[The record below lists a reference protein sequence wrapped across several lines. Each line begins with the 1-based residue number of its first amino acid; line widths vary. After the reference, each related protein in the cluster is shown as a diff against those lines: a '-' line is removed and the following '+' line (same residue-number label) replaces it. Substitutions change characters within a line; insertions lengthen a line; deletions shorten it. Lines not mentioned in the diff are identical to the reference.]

1 MTRKRTHISPWFK
14 ISCQT
19 LIFLT
24 VMALLIIFVVRSFGT
39 FPVTRT
45 GRKMV
50 VLEHLTALRDAV
62 RNKNAPARMQKVF
75 PEGACFTLTLY
86 GLAWTNLA
94 RNFPED
100 HNVQKM
106 AVKEASWTLEQYE
119 KSHVLAPFIDTQ
131 VYNGVFWFGQRNLL
145 MARLLQIMSKE
156 ERPSEYIKEF
166 HEDSRLL
173 AKAFLESPT
182 HHLDSYPSLCWPA
195 DNVTALASLI
205 IHDELYETD
214 YRKAYEAW
222 KSWTLNHLDLAT
234 GMSAG
239 HLSREAGA
247 LLQPARGCAN
257 SWMLSLLPRMDPDFA
272 YQQYQQ
278 YRKHF
283 LIQRLGFK
291 MFREYPVGSG
301 LSSDVDSGP
310 IILGA
315 GVTATGVGLGASIA
329 NGDLETAED
338 IHDLAN
344 MWGFPNHKYVNGE
357 KGKQYLLGL
366 GPVGDAFLT
375 WSYSL
380 PGPEGPITNI
390 PSLWIQTK
398 KRYSFYLIMFTII
411 SILLL
416 RGYFLQRSFRKKH
429 RQD

>member
-1 MTRKRTHISPWFK
+1 
-14 ISCQT
+14 
-19 LIFLT
+19 
-24 VMALLIIFVVRSFGT
+24 
-39 FPVTRT
+39 
-45 GRKMV
+45 
-50 VLEHLTALRDAV
+50 
-62 RNKNAPARMQKVF
+62 MQKIF

-94 RNFPED
+94 HNFPED
-100 HNVQKM
+100 RYVQKM
-106 AVKEASWTLEQYE
+106 AVKEASWTLEQYV
-119 KSHVLAPFIDTQ
+119 KPYVHAPFVDTQ

-145 MARLLQIMSKE
+145 LARLLEIMPEE
-156 ERPSEYIKEF
+156 ERLPEYIKEF
-166 HEDSRLL
+166 HENSELV
-173 AKAFLESPT
+173 ASAFLESPT
-182 HHLDSYPSLCWPA
+182 YHLDSYPGLCWPA

-205 IHDELYETD
+205 IHDRLYETD

-222 KSWTLNHLDLAT
+222 KSWTINHLDPVT
-234 GMSAG
+234 GMPAG
-239 HLSREAGA
+239 HLTREKGII
-247 LLQPARGCAN
+247 LQPARGCAN
-257 SWMLSLLPRMDPDFA
+257 SWILSLLPRIDPVFA

-283 LIQRLGFK
+283 QIQRLGFK

-301 LSSDVDSGP
+301 LPSDVDSGP

-344 MWGFPNHKYVNGE
+344 MWGFPNRIYINGE

-375 WSYSL
+375 WSFSL
-380 PGPEGPITNI
+380 PSPERLITNI

-398 KRYSFYLIMFTII
+398 KRYCFYLIMFTIL
-411 SILLL
+411 SLLLL
-416 RGYFLQRSFRKKH
+416 RGYFLQRSFQKKLSTE
-429 RQD
+429 RN